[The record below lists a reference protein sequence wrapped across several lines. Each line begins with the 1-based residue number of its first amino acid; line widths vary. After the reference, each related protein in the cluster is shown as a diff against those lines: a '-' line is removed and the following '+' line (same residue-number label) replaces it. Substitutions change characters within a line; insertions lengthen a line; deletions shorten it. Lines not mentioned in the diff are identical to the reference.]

1 MKKILIFLT
10 NFFMSIGITALIS
23 SIILYWFIHGDYER
37 YIWIIKGP
45 FPFSSFGGGPFQ
57 MLMYASLFII
67 GAVFIIVSILI
78 NKNVSK
84 E

>member
-1 MKKILIFLT
+1 MKRILLFLSDFFMIIGIIGLISPIFLYW
-10 NFFMSIGITALIS
+10 LI
-23 SIILYWFIHGDYER
+23 HADYER

-67 GAVFIIVSILI
+67 GVIFIIVSILI
-78 NKNVSK
+78 KNFF
-84 E
+84 